1 MRYTSWDRSD
11 ARRPVLQE
19 EDGVRTLAVFTEN
32 TATVGDEQWAL
43 DVDPK
48 AGASMT
54 LPDGREFRARGSLK
68 RGSLVEATVAERSFN
83 LVGETSKDW
92 VIEDAAG
99 EKVGQFTGAHR
110 GVRKAIVEFDGE
122 GEPTDEEAIAL
133 SWLARLILDNRQ
145 TNAGIALIVTM
156 LLLTLVAVLAWI
168 L

>member
-11 ARRPVLQE
+11 PRAPILRE
-19 EDGVRTLAVFTEN
+19 EDGVRDLAVFTES
-32 TATVGDEQWAL
+32 TATVGGEQWAL

-48 AGASMT
+48 SGASMT
-54 LPDGREFRARGSLK
+54 LPDGREFRARGNLK
-68 RGSLVEATVAERSFN
+68 RGSLVEATVAERSFH

-92 VIEDAAG
+92 VIEDADG

-110 GVRKAIVEFDGE
+110 GVRRAIVEFDGE
-122 GEPTDEEAIAL
+122 GEPTEEEAIAL
-133 SWLARLILDNRQ
+133 SWFARLILDAKQ

-156 LLLTLVAVLAWI
+156 LLLTLVAVLVWI